1 MFGFGQLKSPPS
13 PVFLVGNSSLFSKKQ
28 LTPTDFGREITR
40 LSLMLGATQLE
51 FYQNGCT
58 LSPDDVRLLKL
69 VGSNP
74 GIMQLLYANLIAGAF
89 LCYARLVL
97 QVPEENIAEV
107 ESGVLSELRST
118 MAKIFPE
125 EILEYH
131 KNITVGFS
139 NAIEFEVQENEK
151 EVSSPLFFRYVKD
164 VYPEFDAGDNYIVPS
179 GLFMSLTGLGSR
191 ILAMCQN
198 NFQLTF
204 RRS

>member
-1 MFGFGQLKSPPS
+1 MFGFGNLRSPSGPIF
-13 PVFLVGNSSLFSKKQ
+13 VVGNSSLFSKKQ

-40 LSLMLGATQLE
+40 LSITLGGTQLE
-51 FYQNGCT
+51 FYQNGCA
-58 LSPDDVRLLKL
+58 LDSDDVRLLKL
-69 VGSNP
+69 VERNP
-74 GIMQLLYANLIAGAF
+74 GGMQLLYANLIAGAF
-89 LCYARLVL
+89 LCYARLML
-97 QVPEENIAEV
+97 RVPEKNIAEV

-131 KNITVGFS
+131 KNITVSFS
-139 NAIEFEVQENEK
+139 KAIECEIQQNETDF
-151 EVSSPLFFRYVKD
+151 SPPLFFRYVND
-164 VYPEFDAGDNYIVPS
+164 VYPEFDAGGGAIVPS

-204 RRS
+204 QRS